1 MPETGDHGVREA
13 WAMGWAK
20 KTAALLLVVL
30 CWGASGAGAPAS
42 APASAPAVLFS
53 RGDAL
58 WRTDLQG
65 SSPEQVGPGY
75 DGEISPGG
83 DRGAFTD
90 CDEGGRRYI
99 AVRDLESRE
108 IWRVPGIEG
117 ENSYG
122 PRWSPDGTTLLF
134 SHWWEEGSR
143 WVIATI
149 RPDGTEGRTFSGAVS
164 GDLFSPFWGA
174 GGTEIFAQDLTFLYR
189 FDREGRLLDRRPVEE
204 VVGDRGISSATR
216 FSVAPD
222 GKTWLFDALATTSR
236 DRALAA
242 KVGDAV
248 SAAFVYAEATKEVR
262 RISPPGVAVSG
273 ASWAPGGRVLLAG
286 FEEKDVRKGK
296 EGPQIAFRLL
306 LLSGD
311 RVIGLAEDALA
322 PSCALK

>member
-1 MPETGDHGVREA
+1 
-13 WAMGWAK
+13 MGWAK
-20 KTAALLLVVL
+20 KTAALLLGGRGG
-30 CWGASGAGAPAS
+30 GACGAGAQAEG
-42 APASAPAVLFS
+42 ATVIFS
-53 RGDAL
+53 RGDTL
-58 WRTDLQG
+58 WRTDLRG
-65 SSPEQVGPGY
+65 SSPEPVGPGY

-83 DRGAFTD
+83 DRVAFTEY
-90 CDEGGRRYI
+90 DEEGRRYI
-99 AVRDLESRE
+99 AVRDLKSRE
-108 IWRVPGIEG
+108 VWRVPGIEG

-122 PRWSPDGTTLLF
+122 PRWSPDGTALLF
-134 SHWWEEGSR
+134 NHWWEEGSR

-149 RPDGTEGRTFSGAVS
+149 RPEGTEGRIFSGVGS
-164 GDLFSPFWGA
+164 EDLFSPFWGG
-174 GGTEIFAQDLTFLYR
+174 GGTEVFAQDLTFLYR
-189 FDREGRLLDRRPVEE
+189 FDLEGRLLDRRPVEE

-242 KVGDAV
+242 RVGDAV
-248 SAAFVYAEATKEVR
+248 SAAFVYAEGTKEVR

-273 ASWAPGGRVLLAG
+273 ACWAPGGRVLLAG

-322 PSCALK
+322 PSCALKGEGAPGGRPGA